1 MILGLVDEAVAAGA
15 RQHLACKLL
24 GVDAKTLQRWRA
36 HDIGEDRRA
45 GPVTPPKNKLSA
57 AERQAVLELVNAP
70 ENRNLSVNQIVPALA
85 DRGRYLASESTIYR
99 VLRAAG
105 QTTHR
110 AQSRPRQARAKP
122 REAVATAP
130 NQVWSWDITYLPG
143 PVRGEFFYL
152 YLFVDVFSRK
162 IIGSAVHD
170 HESATLAAE
179 LVRELCLAEGVTRQ
193 PLVLHAD
200 NGAPMKGA
208 TMLATLQQLGIDP
221 SFSRPSVSN
230 DNPFSEALFRTLKYR
245 PSFPSR
251 PFADLAAAQQWIDR
265 FVHWYNTQHLHSA
278 IRFVT
283 PNARHFGLDTAQFAK
298 RRAVYEA
305 ARAEHPERWSR
316 ETRNWSPILVV
327 NLNPERD
334 SAQPKHLKNAA

>member
-15 RQHLACKLL
+15 RQHLACELL

-57 AERQAVLELVNAP
+57 TERQAVLELVNAP

-179 LVRELCLAEGVTRQ
+179 LVRELCLAEGVARQ

-245 PSFPSR
+245 PEYPTSR
-251 PFADLAAAQQWIDR
+251 FASLTAARNWVRD
-265 FVHWYNTQHLHSA
+265 FVTWYNDEHRHSA

-283 PNARHFGLDTAQFAK
+283 PAQRHAGLDAEILA
-298 RRAVYEA
+298 RRARLY
-305 ARAEHPERWSR
+305 ARARQASPHRWTTR
-316 ETRNWSPILVV
+316 TRNWARVDAV
-327 NLNPERD
+327 RLNPD
-334 SAQPKHLKNAA
+334 PLHLTTRVA